1 MEVVDIDDI
10 RMRLAQPRVGI
21 EMALEAY
28 AWLKRSGDFAAFVAL
43 LHDGD
48 RSGDFAAFVA
58 LLHDGDAH
66 VARNAA
72 WVLTKATDR
81 ELSQLLPALD
91 ELIDIALST
100 SNDSL
105 RRLTLNLIVRL
116 PLTKECLRT
125 DFLDFCLDQMVRLS
139 TPPGIQA
146 LCMKIANRFCS
157 FYPELNNELMRTIAA
172 LDLSF
177 YEPALKC
184 TAKNIMQAPRRV
196 KSD

>member
-28 AWLKRSGDFAAFVAL
+28 AWLKRSGDFV
-43 LHDGD
+43 
-48 RSGDFAAFVA
+48 AFVA

-125 DFLDFCLDQMVRLS
+125 DFLDFASTNGAPQHPSRHSSAVHENCPSALFVLS
-139 TPPGIQA
+139 
-146 LCMKIANRFCS
+146 
-157 FYPELNNELMRTIAA
+157 RT
-172 LDLSF
+172 
-177 YEPALKC
+177 
-184 TAKNIMQAPRRV
+184 QQ
-196 KSD
+196 

>member
-1 MEVVDIDDI
+1 MAKLNDV
-10 RMRLAQPRVGI
+10 RKRLAQPRCDNDL
-21 EMALEAY
+21 ALDVY
-28 AWLKRSGDFAAFVAL
+28 AQLKRSGDFAGFVE
-43 LHDGD
+43 
-48 RSGDFAAFVA
+48 
-58 LLHDGDAH
+58 LLHDGDAL

-72 WVLTKATDR
+72 WVLTKCTKR
-81 ELSQLLPALD
+81 ELQLLIPSLN

-100 SNDSL
+100 PNDTL
-105 RRLTLNLIVRL
+105 RRLTLNIIERL

-139 TPPGIQA
+139 TPAGIQA
-146 LCMKIANRFCS
+146 LCMKIAHRLCS
-157 FYPELNNELMRTIAA
+157 FYPELYEELMRTIAA

-177 YEPALKC
+177 YQPALKC

>member
-1 MEVVDIDDI
+1 MEVVDIDNI

-28 AWLKRSGDFAAFVAL
+28 AWLKRRGDFVAFVAL
-43 LHDGD
+43 
-48 RSGDFAAFVA
+48 
-58 LLHDGDAH
+58 
-66 VARNAA
+66 
-72 WVLTKATDR
+72 LTKATDR

-146 LCMKIANRFCS
+146 LCMKIAHRLCS

-177 YEPALKC
+177 YQPTLKC
-184 TAKNIMQAPRRV
+184 TAKNIMQAPCRV

>member
-1 MEVVDIDDI
+1 MDIDDI

-28 AWLKRSGDFAAFVAL
+28 AWLK
-43 LHDGD
+43 

-91 ELIDIALST
+91 ELIDIALQRFATKAHPQPHRAPAIDEGVSAHRFLGFLPRPNGAPQHT
-100 SNDSL
+100 SRHSSAVHENCQSAL
-105 RRLTLNLIVRL
+105 LVLS
-116 PLTKECLRT
+116 RT
-125 DFLDFCLDQMVRLS
+125 V
-139 TPPGIQA
+139 
-146 LCMKIANRFCS
+146 
-157 FYPELNNELMRTIAA
+157 
-172 LDLSF
+172 
-177 YEPALKC
+177 
-184 TAKNIMQAPRRV
+184 RRV
-196 KSD
+196 DAHHRRPRPLILPTSPQMHGKKHHASPTPC

>member
-1 MEVVDIDDI
+1 
-10 RMRLAQPRVGI
+10 MRLAQPRIGI
-21 EMALEAY
+21 EMVLEAY
-28 AWLKRSGDFAAFVAL
+28 AWLKRSGDFVAFVAL

-48 RSGDFAAFVA
+48 T
-58 LLHDGDAH
+58 H

-125 DFLDFCLDQMVRLS
+125 DFLDFCLD
-139 TPPGIQA
+139 
-146 LCMKIANRFCS
+146 
-157 FYPELNNELMRTIAA
+157 
-172 LDLSF
+172 
-177 YEPALKC
+177 
-184 TAKNIMQAPRRV
+184 
-196 KSD
+196 

>member
-10 RMRLAQPRVGI
+10 RMRLAQPRIGI

-28 AWLKRSGDFAAFVAL
+28 AWLKRSGDFVAFVAL
-43 LHDGD
+43 LHDD
-48 RSGDFAAFVA
+48 
-58 LLHDGDAH
+58 DAH

-146 LCMKIANRFCS
+146 LCMKIAHRLCS

-177 YEPALKC
+177 YQPALKC
-184 TAKNIMQAPRRV
+184 TAKNIMQDPHRV

>member
-1 MEVVDIDDI
+1 MEAVDIDDI
-10 RMRLAQPRVGI
+10 RIRLAQPRVGI

-28 AWLKRSGDFAAFVAL
+28 AWLK
-43 LHDGD
+43 

-100 SNDSL
+100 SND
-105 RRLTLNLIVRL
+105 
-116 PLTKECLRT
+116 
-125 DFLDFCLDQMVRLS
+125 
-139 TPPGIQA
+139 
-146 LCMKIANRFCS
+146 
-157 FYPELNNELMRTIAA
+157 
-172 LDLSF
+172 
-177 YEPALKC
+177 
-184 TAKNIMQAPRRV
+184 
-196 KSD
+196 

>member
-10 RMRLAQPRVGI
+10 RMRLAQPRIGI

-28 AWLKRSGDFAAFVAL
+28 AWLKRSGDT
-43 LHDGD
+43 
-48 RSGDFAAFVA
+48 
-58 LLHDGDAH
+58 H

-146 LCMKIANRFCS
+146 LCMKIAHRLCS
-157 FYPELNNELMRTIAA
+157 FYPELYDELMRTIAA

-177 YEPALKC
+177 YQPALKC
-184 TAKNIMQAPRRV
+184 TAKNIMQAPSRV
-196 KSD
+196 

>member
-28 AWLKRSGDFAAFVAL
+28 AWLKRSGDFVAFVAL

-48 RSGDFAAFVA
+48 T
-58 LLHDGDAH
+58 H

-125 DFLDFCLDQMVRLS
+125 DFLDFCLDQMVRLQHPS
-139 TPPGIQA
+139 RHSSAVHENCPSA
-146 LCMKIANRFCS
+146 LLVLS
-157 FYPELNNELMRTIAA
+157 RTV
-172 LDLSF
+172 
-177 YEPALKC
+177 
-184 TAKNIMQAPRRV
+184 RRV
-196 KSD
+196 DAHHRRPRPLILRTSPQMHGKKHHASPTPC

>member
-28 AWLKRSGDFAAFVAL
+28 AWLKRRGDFAAFVAL
-43 LHDGD
+43 PHDGEAQVD
-48 RSGDFAAFVA
+48 TT
-58 LLHDGDAH
+58 DAR
-66 VARNAA
+66 ARA
-72 WVLTKATDR
+72 KATDR

-125 DFLDFCLDQMVRLS
+125 DFLDFCLNQMVRLS

-146 LCMKIANRFCS
+146 LCMKIAHRLCS

-177 YEPALKC
+177 YQPALKC

>member
-10 RMRLAQPRVGI
+10 RMRLAQPRIGI

-28 AWLKRSGDFAAFVAL
+28 AWLKRSGDFVAFV
-43 LHDGD
+43 
-48 RSGDFAAFVA
+48 AFVA

-146 LCMKIANRFCS
+146 LCMKIANRLCS
-157 FYPELNNELMRTIAA
+157 FYPELNNELMRTVSS

-177 YEPALKC
+177 YQPALKC
-184 TAKNIMQAPRRV
+184 TAKNIMQAPCRV

>member
-1 MEVVDIDDI
+1 M
-10 RMRLAQPRVGI
+10 
-21 EMALEAY
+21 
-28 AWLKRSGDFAAFVAL
+28 AFVAL
-43 LHDGD
+43 LHDD
-48 RSGDFAAFVA
+48 
-58 LLHDGDAH
+58 DAH

-81 ELSQLLPALD
+81 ELSQLLPALN

-139 TPPGIQA
+139 TPPGI
-146 LCMKIANRFCS
+146 LLKGNYNIH
-157 FYPELNNELMRTIAA
+157 YPT

-177 YEPALKC
+177 YQPALKC

>member
-1 MEVVDIDDI
+1 MNIDDI

-28 AWLKRSGDFAAFVAL
+28 AWLKRSGDFV
-43 LHDGD
+43 
-48 RSGDFAAFVA
+48 AFVA

-146 LCMKIANRFCS
+146 LCMKIAHRLCS
-157 FYPELNNELMRTIAA
+157 FYPELYEELMRTIAA

-177 YEPALKC
+177 YQPALKC

>member
-10 RMRLAQPRVGI
+10 RKRLAQPRVGI

-28 AWLKRSGDFAAFVAL
+28 AWLKRSGDFV
-43 LHDGD
+43 
-48 RSGDFAAFVA
+48 AFVA

-116 PLTKECLRT
+116 PLTK
-125 DFLDFCLDQMVRLS
+125 DFCLDQMVRLS

-146 LCMKIANRFCS
+146 LCMKITHRLCS

-177 YEPALKC
+177 YQPALKC